1 MPPQPLPRAVK
12 LEGGHRVDDLMP
24 LHFVS
29 SVRSVQM
36 VVTSASGDLSVLS
49 LSASGVM
56 LGGLGRRRL
65 RRGLLRGTT
74 IAIGDSGLQASAR
87 ACAAAAAPSSGDAAE
102 NLHELPIA
110 VGVLLEARAIADSG
124 VGRLASQRWARS
136 ALTRAVAARLPMRRQ
151 ACW

>member
-1 MPPQPLPRAVK
+1 
-12 LEGGHRVDDLMP
+12 
-24 LHFVS
+24 
-29 SVRSVQM
+29 M
-36 VVTSASGDLSVLS
+36 VVTSASGDLSPELER
-49 LSASGVM
+49 
-56 LGGLGRRRL
+56 LGRDARRP
-65 RRGLLRGTT
+65 RSSPFAARIAKRDD